1 LPTLNSLNKKAPVTE
16 LFYFLP
22 FPLVLFTNP
31 AHNHFLTARF
41 LKKVFD
47 LIRFPNL
54 VIIALCQVLVQV
66 CLLQPEVPVRQIL
79 ATERFN
85 LLLLA
90 TFCVAAAGY
99 IINDYYDIKIDAIN
113 KPRRQVVGITI
124 NRRQAMLAHLLLSG
138 IGIVVGWVL
147 SWQVGLVNWGATL
160 LLWGYSA
167 RLKSYFLVGNLT
179 IALLSALMVLVVPL
193 HYGSSNTAV
202 WAYATFSFFIS
213 MVREIIKDMEDV
225 KGDATFDRRT
235 VPIVLGIPATK
246 WVIYGILTLFFA
258 TILLAMVYRA
268 HDIFFGLYMMVLILL
283 PGVMLIQGLVKAD
296 RKRDFSRLSRWCKG
310 LMLLG
315 ILSMLLFR

>member
-1 LPTLNSLNKKAPVTE
+1 
-16 LFYFLP
+16 
-22 FPLVLFTNP
+22 
-31 AHNHFLTARF
+31 
-41 LKKVFD
+41 LKKVFE

-66 CLLQPEVPVRQIL
+66 CLLQPEVPVRQVL
-79 ATERFN
+79 ANAHFN

-113 KPRRQVVGITI
+113 KPRRQVVGRSV

-138 IGIVVGWVL
+138 IGVLVGWVL
-147 SWQVGLVNWGATL
+147 SWQVGLLNVAATL

-167 RLKSYFLVGNLT
+167 RLKSYFLIGNLT

-193 HYGSSNTAV
+193 HYGSSTTAV
-202 WAYATFSFFIS
+202 WAYAVFSFLIS
-213 MVREIIKDMEDV
+213 LVREMIKDMEDV
-225 KGDATFDRRT
+225 KGDASFDRRT
-235 VPIVLGIPATK
+235 LPIVLGIPATK
-246 WVIYGILTLFFA
+246 WVIYGILAIFFA

-268 HDIFFGLYMMVLILL
+268 HDIFFSLYMVLLILL
-283 PGVMLIQGLVKAD
+283 PGGMLVNGLLKAD

>member
-1 LPTLNSLNKKAPVTE
+1 
-16 LFYFLP
+16 
-22 FPLVLFTNP
+22 
-31 AHNHFLTARF
+31 
-41 LKKVFD
+41 LKKVLE

-66 CLLQPEVPVRQIL
+66 CLLQPDVPVRQIL
-79 ATERFN
+79 ATERFY

-113 KPRRQVVGITI
+113 KPRRQVVGIAV
-124 NRRQAMLAHLLLSG
+124 NRRQAMMAHMLLSG
-138 IGIVVGWVL
+138 IGVLVGL
-147 SWQVGLVNWGATL
+147 AQGWQVGLINIGATL

-179 IALLSALMVLVVPL
+179 IALLSAVMVLVVPV
-193 HYGSSNTAV
+193 HYGSGNTAV
-202 WAYATFSFFIS
+202 WAYALFSFLIS
-213 MVREIIKDMEDV
+213 LVREMIKDMEDV

-235 VPIVLGIPATK
+235 LPIVLGIPATK
-246 WVIYGILTLFFA
+246 GIVYGILAVFFA
-258 TILLAMVYRA
+258 TVVLAMVYRA
-268 HDIFFGLYMMVLILL
+268 HDVFFSIYMVGLVLL
-283 PGVMLIQGLVKAD
+283 PGALILNGLLRAD

-310 LMLLG
+310 LMLMG

>member
-1 LPTLNSLNKKAPVTE
+1 
-16 LFYFLP
+16 
-22 FPLVLFTNP
+22 
-31 AHNHFLTARF
+31 
-41 LKKVFD
+41 LKKVLA

-79 ATERFN
+79 ATERFY

-99 IINDYYDIKIDAIN
+99 SINDYYDIKIDAIN
-113 KPRRQVVGITI
+113 KPRRQVVGKTI

-138 IGIVVGWVL
+138 IGVLVGWVL
-147 SWQVGLVNWGATL
+147 GWPVGLINSGAML

-167 RLKSYFLVGNLT
+167 RLKSYFLVGNIT
-179 IALLSALMVLVVPL
+179 IALLSALMVLVVPV
-193 HYGSSNTAV
+193 HYGSSNKAV
-202 WAYATFSFFIS
+202 WAYAFFSFLIS
-213 MVREIIKDMEDV
+213 LVREMIKDMEDV
-225 KGDATFDRRT
+225 KGDASFDRRT
-235 VPIVLGIPATK
+235 LPIVLGLAGTK
-246 WVIYGILTLFFA
+246 WVIYTILAVFFA
-258 TILLAMVYRA
+258 TIVLAMAYRA
-268 HDIFFGLYMMVLILL
+268 HDVFFSLYMVLLILL
-283 PGVMLIQGLVKAD
+283 PGVMLAAALRKAD

>member
-1 LPTLNSLNKKAPVTE
+1 
-16 LFYFLP
+16 
-22 FPLVLFTNP
+22 
-31 AHNHFLTARF
+31 
-41 LKKVFD
+41 LKKVLE

-54 VIIALCQVLVQV
+54 LIIALCQVLVQV
-66 CLLQPEVPVRQIL
+66 CLLQPSVPVRQIL

-99 IINDYYDIKIDAIN
+99 IINDYYDVKIDAIN
-113 KPRRQVVGITI
+113 KPRRLVVGKSI

-138 IGIVVGWVL
+138 IGILIGAVLGWR
-147 SWQVGLVNWGATL
+147 VGLVIIGATL

-179 IALLSALMVLVVPL
+179 IALLSALMVLVVPV

-202 WAYATFSFFIS
+202 WAYALFSFLIS
-213 MVREIIKDMEDV
+213 LVREVIKDMEDV
-225 KGDATFDRRT
+225 KGDATFERRT
-235 VPIVLGIPATK
+235 LPIVLGIPATK
-246 WVIYGILTLFFA
+246 WVIYGFLTLFFA
-258 TILLAMVYRA
+258 TVLLAMVYRA
-268 HDIFFGLYMMVLILL
+268 HDVFFSLYMLVLILL
-283 PGVMLIQGLVKAD
+283 PGALLLKALVKAD

>member
-1 LPTLNSLNKKAPVTE
+1 
-16 LFYFLP
+16 
-22 FPLVLFTNP
+22 
-31 AHNHFLTARF
+31 
-41 LKKVFD
+41 LKKVFE

-66 CLLQPEVPVRQIL
+66 CLLQPEVPVRQVL
-79 ATERFN
+79 ATAHFN

-113 KPRRQVVGITI
+113 KPRRQVVGRSV

-138 IGIVVGWVL
+138 IGVLVGWVL
-147 SWQVGLVNWGATL
+147 SWQVGLLNVVATL

-167 RLKSYFLVGNLT
+167 RLKSYFLIGNLT

-193 HYGSSNTAV
+193 HYGSSTTAV
-202 WAYATFSFFIS
+202 WAYAVFSFLIS
-213 MVREIIKDMEDV
+213 LVREMIKDMEDV

-235 VPIVLGIPATK
+235 LPIVLGMPATK
-246 WVIYGILTLFFA
+246 WVIYGILAIFFA

-268 HDIFFGLYMMVLILL
+268 HDIFFSLYMVLLILL
-283 PGVMLIQGLVKAD
+283 PGGMLVNGLLKAD

>member
-1 LPTLNSLNKKAPVTE
+1 M
-16 LFYFLP
+16 
-22 FPLVLFTNP
+22 
-31 AHNHFLTARF
+31 
-41 LKKVFD
+41 KKVLD

-66 CLLQPEVPVRQIL
+66 CLLQPEVPVRQVL
-79 ATERFN
+79 ATERFY

-113 KPRRQVVGITI
+113 KPRRQVVGKTI

-138 IGIVVGWVL
+138 IGVLVGLTLGWR
-147 SWQVGLVNWGATL
+147 VGLVNIAATL

-179 IALLSALMVLVVPL
+179 IALLSAVMVLVVPV
-193 HYGSSNTAV
+193 HYGSSTTAV
-202 WAYATFSFFIS
+202 WAYACFSFLIS
-213 MVREIIKDMEDV
+213 LVREIIKDMEDV
-225 KGDATFDRRT
+225 KGDASFDRRT
-235 VPIVLGIPATK
+235 LPIVLGIPATK
-246 WVIYGILTLFFA
+246 WVVYGILVLFFA
-258 TILLAMVYRA
+258 TVLLAMVFRA
-268 HDIFFGLYMMVLILL
+268 HDVFFSLYMVLLILL
-283 PGVMLIQGLVKAD
+283 PGALLLQSLLKAD

-310 LMLLG
+310 LMLMG

>member
-1 LPTLNSLNKKAPVTE
+1 M
-16 LFYFLP
+16 
-22 FPLVLFTNP
+22 
-31 AHNHFLTARF
+31 
-41 LKKVFD
+41 KKVFE

-99 IINDYYDIKIDAIN
+99 IINDYYDIKIDVIN
-113 KPRRQVVGITI
+113 KPRRQVVGKTI
-124 NRRQAMLAHLLLSG
+124 NRRQAMMAHLLLSG
-138 IGIVVGWVL
+138 IGVLVGWVL
-147 SWQVGLVNWGATL
+147 SWPVGLLNLLATL

-167 RLKSYFLVGNLT
+167 RLKSIFLVGNLV
-179 IALLSALMVLVVPL
+179 IGLLSALMVLVVAL
-193 HYGSSNTAV
+193 HYGKSTTAV
-202 WAYATFSFFIS
+202 WAYALFSFLIS
-213 MVREIIKDMEDV
+213 LVREMIKDMEDV
-225 KGDATFDRRT
+225 KGDASFGRRT
-235 VPIVLGIPATK
+235 LPIVLGIPATK
-246 WVIYGILTLFFA
+246 GVIYGILVLFFA
-258 TILLAMVYRA
+258 TILLAMAYRA
-268 HDIFFGLYMMVLILL
+268 HDIFFSLYMVLLVLL
-283 PGVMLIQGLVKAD
+283 PGAMLLHALQKAD